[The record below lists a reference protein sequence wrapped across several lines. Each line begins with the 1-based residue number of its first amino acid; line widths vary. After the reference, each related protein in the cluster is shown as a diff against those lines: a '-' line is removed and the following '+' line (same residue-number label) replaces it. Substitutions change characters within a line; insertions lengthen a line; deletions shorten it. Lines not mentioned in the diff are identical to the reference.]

1 MHIKNLKKY
10 YFINRFEYSHLINLD
25 KSISFIWRN
34 KDKETSLKTL
44 IKLRDFCKKYQRKF
58 YISNDIKLANNVK
71 ADGVYISSSYK
82 MFNLKF
88 FSFKNKFRIIGSAHN
103 LKEIKQKELQNIK
116 EIFISPL
123 FKDKTNKQLSIYQ
136 YLKLK
141 KATYMKDISLGGI
154 NEKNIIKLKLIKPYG
169 FAGISFFDKKKA
181 PKKGPFKIIKNN
193 N

>member
-25 KSISFIWRN
+25 KNISFIWRN
-34 KDKETSLKTL
+34 KDKETSLRTL

-58 YISNDIKLANNVK
+58 YISNNIKLANDVK
-71 ADGVYISSSYK
+71 ADGVYISSTNK
-82 MFNLKF
+82 KFNSKF

-123 FKDKTNKQLSIYQ
+123 FKYKTNKQLSIYQ

-154 NEKNIIKLKLIKPYG
+154 NEKNIKKLKLIKPYG
-169 FAGISFFDKKKA
+169 FAGISFFDKKK
-181 PKKGPFKIIKNN
+181 GP
-193 N
+193 